1 MFSFSLLNG
10 ISFVSLSDDL
20 RVILDKKPA
29 LTDCKPALRQIFSFL
44 DFTSLEGSDNQTK
57 IKALCEKAI
66 SFGDMGLPFPAAVCI
81 YPPFIAIAKNI
92 LKGTPIKVATTAAA
106 FPSGQMAL
114 SVKLEE
120 VRYAVNEGADEI
132 DVVISRGTFLNKEYH
147 EIYRELDAI
156 RDITKQKILKVIL
169 ETGEL
174 LTPENIAR
182 ASEIAIEAGADF
194 IKTSTGKIS
203 PAATEESVF
212 VMLQV
217 IREYHRKTGKKIGI
231 KPAGGISD
239 PEKALNYYWLVK
251 EVLGEQW
258 LTPELFRIGA
268 SRLADRIVEILIS
281 K

>member
-10 ISFVSLSDDL
+10 ISFANLQDEL
-20 RVILDKKPA
+20 RAILLKKPA
-29 LTDCKPALRQIFSFL
+29 LADSKPALRQVFSFM
-44 DFTSLEGSDNQTK
+44 DFTSLEGSDTHIK
-57 IKALCEKAI
+57 IKTLCEKAI
-66 SFGDMGLPFPAAVCI
+66 SFGDKGLPFPAAVCI
-81 YPPFIAIAKNI
+81 YPPFIATAKTV
-92 LKGTPIKVATTAAA
+92 LKGSPIKVATTAAA
-106 FPSGQMAL
+106 FPSGQMPL

-120 VRYAVNEGADEI
+120 IRYAVNEGADEI
-132 DVVISRGTFLNKEYH
+132 DVVISRGTFLDKEYH
-147 EIYRELDAI
+147 KIYRELDAM

-239 PEKALNYYWLVK
+239 PEKALNYHWLVK
-251 EVLGEQW
+251 EVLGDQW

-268 SRLADRIVEILIS
+268 SRLADRIVEIYNN
-281 K
+281 